1 MRKDGLETKRKILTV
16 CVRLFLEQGY
26 KETSITQITEN
37 AGVTRGSFQNL
48 FRTKDAVLLELVET
62 MFSGQFSAAKSI
74 TGQQLPPVYAYAVE
88 TAIQL
93 TLTELNERLREIYLE
108 AYSLPD
114 TAEYIHLHTTAEL
127 KQIFGESFPD
137 YADSDFYEMEIGTAG
152 LMRGYMAR
160 KWDIHFP
167 LDRKLRRFLT
177 AAMRVYRVPEEQ
189 QRQVLAFIQSL
200 DIRRIAAE
208 VMEKLFAVLEIKFDF
223 KLSPNGEK
231 EEARWKNG
239 FWGLY

>member
-1 MRKDGLETKRKILTV
+1 MRRDGIETKKKILTV

-127 KQIFGESFPD
+127 KQIFGGSFPG
-137 YADSDFYEMEIGTAG
+137 YSDSDFYEMEIGTAG

-160 KWDIHFP
+160 KCDIHFP
-167 LDRKLRRFLT
+167 LDRKLSRFLT
-177 AAMRVYRVPEEQ
+177 AAMRVYRVPEEE
-189 QRQVLAFIQSL
+189 QRQVLAFIRPL
-200 DIRRIAAE
+200 DIRAIAAE
-208 VMEKLFAVLEIKFDF
+208 VMEKLFAMLEMKFDF
-223 KLSPNGEK
+223 KLPSNGEK
-231 EEARWKNG
+231 EERR
-239 FWGLY
+239 

>member
-127 KQIFGESFPD
+127 KQIFGGNFPG
-137 YADSDFYEMEIGTAG
+137 YSDSDFYEMEIGTAG

-160 KWDIHFP
+160 KCDIHFP
-167 LDRKLRRFLT
+167 LDRKLSRFLT
-177 AAMRVYRVPEEQ
+177 AAMRVYRVPEEE
-189 QRQVLAFIQSL
+189 QRQVLAFIRPL
-200 DIRRIAAE
+200 DIRAIAAE
-208 VMEKLFAVLEIKFDF
+208 VMEKLFAMLEMKFDF
-223 KLSPNGEK
+223 KLSLNGEK
-231 EEARWKNG
+231 EENR
-239 FWGLY
+239 

>member
-1 MRKDGLETKRKILTV
+1 MRRDGIETKKKILTV

-127 KQIFGESFPD
+127 KQIFGGSFPG
-137 YADSDFYEMEIGTAG
+137 YSDSDFYEMEIGTAG

-160 KWDIHFP
+160 KCDIHFP
-167 LDRKLRRFLT
+167 LDRKLSRFLT
-177 AAMRVYRVPEEQ
+177 AAMRVYRVPEEE
-189 QRQVLAFIQSL
+189 QRQVLAFIRPL
-200 DIRRIAAE
+200 DIRAIAAE

-231 EEARWKNG
+231 EEAR
-239 FWGLY
+239 

>member
-127 KQIFGESFPD
+127 KQIFGGSFPG
-137 YADSDFYEMEIGTAG
+137 YSDSDFYEIEIGTAG

-160 KWDIHFP
+160 KCDIHFP
-167 LDRKLRRFLT
+167 LDRKLSRFLT
-177 AAMRVYRVPEEQ
+177 AAMRVYRVPEEE
-189 QRQVLAFIQSL
+189 QRQVLAFIRPL
-200 DIRRIAAE
+200 DIRAIAAE
-208 VMEKLFAVLEIKFDF
+208 VMEKLFAMLEMKFDF
-223 KLSPNGEK
+223 KLPSNGEK
-231 EEARWKNG
+231 EERR
-239 FWGLY
+239 